1 MNELLSAIV
10 LAGGEEEALRPLTC
24 DVPKPMIRLCGRP
37 LIAYTLDLLERHGV
51 QNARVCVNYLPTQV
65 AEGLGEQHQTVALQY
80 LETDRDRGAVESV
93 RRAALG
99 LSDAEGEVL
108 VMSGEILTDADLTSA
123 LAFHRA
129 AGAAATLVV
138 TRVSDPREHT
148 LVDAGEDGRVT
159 GVMDKPGW
167 SQAATDTA
175 DMGVYIFDAA
185 FLRTLPEEFQSDF
198 LHGLFPQMIKDGLPV
213 YAYEDDGYWNDL
225 RDIPAYL
232 SAQRDILENRVK
244 TVLHPS
250 DGVLFAGT
258 KPPENVSITPPV
270 YIGADVRIGSGA
282 QIGPFAV
289 LDDDCHVGHNAKIRG
304 SVLLPS
310 AYAGDRASMTG
321 ALLCHG
327 ASVRRGASLFEGVV
341 LGAGSVVGEYASV
354 SPDVR
359 IWPDKKV
366 ESNCCQRENL
376 HSGHQQLF
384 QFDENGLTGETGVEL
399 TPEFCARL
407 GAAVGSLARNEKI
420 AVGCSHDK
428 AASVMKMALVS
439 GILSAGGTVW
449 DFGPCIDPQFDYFV
463 NFSLIRTGVYVCGGP
478 RGSIRLA
485 SSGGLPAPRTLERA
499 VESRLSS
506 GDFVRAGWDS
516 LREPTDMS
524 GMRQLYRQ
532 ELISMAPDGL
542 SGVRA
547 EVRGSDMEPV
557 KLLSSVLSTIG
568 CSMDGGLRLHLGAG
582 GRRLSVFDPVAGY
595 IWPERVLAMNCLLE
609 LKSGGDL
616 ALPYDAP
623 LAIDRLAVSYGSQ
636 VKRYLSCPSDD
647 TDRDARRLAANQ
659 PWARDG
665 LMMAVRLLN
674 WLKRTRSSI
683 GELLEELPAFAVTA
697 KTVPCS
703 ANPRKVLQKLN
714 GGKRESR
721 VGEGSRIR
729 LPSGVVLVRP
739 SKRGKSL
746 ILVAEAADSE
756 SAAELC
762 GELEQKLGTVFL
774 DIGEEKQ

>member
-1 MNELLSAIV
+1 MSNWLKAIV
-10 LAGGEEEALRPLTC
+10 LANGEEEALRPLTC
-24 DVPKPMIRLCGRP
+24 DIPKPMIRLCGRP
-37 LIAYTLDLLERHGV
+37 LMAYTLDLLERNGIRNV
-51 QNARVCVNYLPTQV
+51 RICTRYLPTV
-65 AEGLGEQHQTVALQY
+65 VEKEFGDQY
-80 LETDRDRGAVESV
+80 RGMSLAYRRTDREDGSAGGMQRSM
-93 RRAALG
+93 
-99 LSDAEGEVL
+99 LSLADSGETIL
-108 VMSGEILTDADLTSA
+108 VISGEILTDVDLTAA
-123 LAFHRA
+123 LAFHKA

-138 TRVSDPREHT
+138 TRIGDPREHA
-148 LVDAGEDGRVT
+148 LVDVGEDGRVT
-159 GVMDKPGW
+159 GLMDKPGW
-167 SQAATDTA
+167 AQAATDTA
-175 DMGVYIFDAA
+175 DTGVYILETAL
-185 FLRTLPEEFQSDF
+185 LRTWPGERQIDF

-225 RDIPAYL
+225 RDISSYL
-232 SAQRDILENRVK
+232 SAQRDILEGRVQ
-244 TVLHPS
+244 TALHPV
-250 DGVLFAGT
+250 DGMIIGEAKPAG
-258 KPPENVSITPPV
+258 NYSITPPV

-289 LDDDCHVGHNAKIRG
+289 LDDGCHIGHKAKIRG

-321 ALLCHG
+321 AVVCHG
-327 ASVRRGASLFEGVV
+327 ASVRRGASLFEGAV

-376 HSGHQQLF
+376 HNGHQPIF

-407 GAAVGSLARNEKI
+407 GAAIGSLTRGEKV

-428 AASVMKMALVS
+428 AASVMKMALVA
-439 GILSAGGTVW
+439 GILSAGGLVW
-449 DFGPCIDPQFDYFV
+449 DFGSCIDPQFDYFV
-463 NFSLIRTGVYVCGGP
+463 NFSMIRTGAYIAGGP
-478 RGSIRLA
+478 RGSVRLSA
-485 SSGGLPAPRTLERA
+485 SGGLPAPRSLERA
-499 VESRLSS
+499 VEVRLSS
-506 GDFVRAGWDS
+506 GDFARAGWDS

-532 ELISMAPDGL
+532 ELIGLAPDGL
-542 SGVRA
+542 SGMKA

-568 CSMDGGLRLHLGAG
+568 CSMDGGLRLHLGAR

-595 IWPERVLAMNCLLE
+595 IWPERVLAMNCLIE
-609 LKSGGDL
+609 LKSGGEL

-623 LAIDRLAVSYGSQ
+623 LAIDQLAASYDSQ
-636 VKRYLSCPSDD
+636 VKRYLSCPSDES
-647 TDRDARRLAANQ
+647 DRDARRLAANQ

-665 LMMAVRLLN
+665 LMMAVRLLG
-674 WLKRTRSSI
+674 WLKRTHASVS
-683 GELLEELPAFAVTA
+683 GLLEELPDFAVTT

-703 ANPRKVLQKLN
+703 ANPGQVLQKLN
-714 GGKRESR
+714 GGRRETHR
-721 VGEGSRIR
+721 GEGARFR
-729 LPSGVVLVRP
+729 FPSGNILVRP
-739 SKRGKSL
+739 SKRGKNL
-746 ILVAEAADSE
+746 ILVAEARDSE
-756 SAAELC
+756 TAAELC

>member
-1 MNELLSAIV
+1 MSELMTAVV
-10 LAGGEEEALRPLTC
+10 LAEGEEEALRPLTC
-24 DVPKPMIRLCGRP
+24 DVPKPMVRLCGRP
-37 LIAYTLDLLERHGV
+37 LMAYTLDLLERHGV
-51 QNARVCVNYLPTQV
+51 RRARICTRYLPTRV
-65 AEGLGEQHQTVALQY
+65 EEGLGEQHRGVALSYQ
-80 LETDRDRGAVESV
+80 ESDRDCGPAGNARQ
-93 RRAALG
+93 AL
-99 LSDAEGEVL
+99 LALADGEETVL
-108 VMSGEILTDADLTSA
+108 VIRGDILTDIDLTSA
-123 LAFHRA
+123 LAFHKA

-138 TRVSDPREHT
+138 TRVGDPREHA
-148 LVDAGEDGRVT
+148 LVDVGEDGRVT
-159 GVMDKPGW
+159 GLMDKPGW
-167 SQAATDTA
+167 AQAATDTA
-175 DMGVYIFDAA
+175 DTGVYILETDL
-185 FLRTLPEEFQSDF
+185 LRTWPDDPQMDF

-225 RDIPAYL
+225 RDIPSYL
-232 SAQRDILENRVK
+232 NAQRDILEGRVR
-244 TVLHPS
+244 TELHPA
-250 DGVLFAGT
+250 DGVLTGGT
-258 KPPENVSITPPV
+258 KPTGSYSITPPV
-270 YIGADVRIGSGA
+270 YIGADVRIGAGA

-289 LDDDCHVGHNAKIRG
+289 LDDGCHVGHNAKIRG

-310 AYAGDRASMTG
+310 AYAGDRSSMTG
-321 ALLCHG
+321 ALVCHG

-407 GAAVGSLARNEKI
+407 GAAIGSLARGEKV

-439 GILSAGGTVW
+439 GILSAGGLVW
-449 DFGPCIDPQFDYFV
+449 DFGTCIDPQFDYFV
-463 NFSLIRTGVYVCGGP
+463 NFSLIRTGVYIAGGP
-478 RGSIRLA
+478 RGAVRL
-485 SSGGLPAPRTLERA
+485 STSGGLPAPRSLERA
-499 VESRLSS
+499 VESRLST
-506 GDFVRAGWDS
+506 GDFARAGWDS

-532 ELISMAPDGL
+532 ELISLAPDGL
-542 SGVRA
+542 SGMKA
-547 EVRGSDMEPV
+547 EVRGSDLEPV

-568 CSMDGGLRLHLGAG
+568 CAMDGGLRLHLGAG

-595 IWPERVLAMNCLLE
+595 VWPERVLAMNCLIE
-609 LKSGGDL
+609 LKTGGDL

-623 LAIDRLAVSYGSQ
+623 LAIDQLAASYGSQ
-636 VKRYLSCPSDD
+636 VKRYLSCPSDES
-647 TDRDARRLAANQ
+647 DRDARRLAANQ
-659 PWARDG
+659 PWTRDG

-683 GELLEELPAFAVTA
+683 SGLLEERPAFAVTA

-703 ANPRKVLQKLN
+703 ANPGQVLQKLN
-714 GGKRESR
+714 GGRRDSM
-721 VGEGSRIR
+721 GEGSRFR
-729 LPSGVVLVRP
+729 LPSGIVLVRP

-746 ILVAEAADSE
+746 ILVAEAQDSE

>member
-1 MNELLSAIV
+1 MSDLLTAFV
-10 LAGGEEEALRPLTC
+10 LADGEEESLRPLTC
-24 DVPKPMIRLCGRP
+24 DIPKPMIRLCGRP
-37 LIAYTLDLLERHGV
+37 LLAYTLDLLERHGIRNV
-51 QNARVCVNYLPTQV
+51 RIGTRYLPTV
-65 AEGLGEQHQTVALQY
+65 IEKSLGDQY
-80 LETDRDRGAVESV
+80 RGMSLVYRQTDREDGPAGSQRPM
-93 RRAALG
+93 
-99 LSDAEGEVL
+99 LSLADSGETIL
-108 VMSGEILTDADLTSA
+108 VISGEILTDVDLTAA

-138 TRVSDPREHT
+138 TRVSDPREQA
-148 LVDAGEDGRVT
+148 LVDVGEDGRVT
-159 GVMDKPGW
+159 GLMDKPGW
-167 SQAATDTA
+167 AQAATDTA
-175 DMGVYIFDAA
+175 DTGVYILETAL
-185 FLRTLPEEFQSDF
+185 LRTWPGERQLDF
-198 LHGLFPQMIKDGLPV
+198 LHGLFPQMMKDGLPV

-225 RDIPAYL
+225 RDMSSYL
-232 SAQRDILENRVK
+232 NAQRDILEGRVQ
-244 TVLHPS
+244 TAIHPIDGMVLREVKP
-250 DGVLFAGT
+250 AG
-258 KPPENVSITPPV
+258 NYSITPPV
-270 YIGADVRIGSGA
+270 YIGADVRIGNGA

-289 LDDDCHVGHNAKIRG
+289 LDDGCHVGHKAKIRG

-321 ALLCHG
+321 AVVCHG
-327 ASVRRGASLFEGVV
+327 ASVRRGASLFEGAV

-376 HSGHQQLF
+376 HNGHQPVF

-407 GAAVGSLARNEKI
+407 GAAIGSLARGEKV

-428 AASVMKMALVS
+428 AASVMKMALVA
-439 GILSAGGTVW
+439 GILSAGGLVW

-463 NFSLIRTGVYVCGGP
+463 HFSMIRTGVYIAGGP
-478 RGSIRLA
+478 RGAVRLSA
-485 SSGGLPAPRTLERA
+485 SGGLPAPRSLERA
-499 VESRLSS
+499 VEARLSS
-506 GDFVRAGWDS
+506 GDFSRAGWDS

-532 ELISMAPDGL
+532 ELIGLAPDGL
-542 SGVRA
+542 SGMMA

-568 CSMDGGLRLHLGAG
+568 CSMDGGLRLHLGAR

-595 IWPERVLAMNCLLE
+595 IWPERVLAMNCLIE
-609 LKSGGDL
+609 LKSGGEL

-623 LAIDRLAVSYGSQ
+623 LAIDQLAASYGSQ
-636 VKRYLSCPSDD
+636 VKRYLSCPSDES
-647 TDRDARRLAANQ
+647 DRDARRLAANQ

-665 LMMAVRLLN
+665 LMMAVRLLG
-674 WLKRTRSSI
+674 WLKRTRASVSS
-683 GELLEELPAFAVTA
+683 LLEELPDFAVTA

-703 ANPRKVLQKLN
+703 ANPGQVLQKLN
-714 GGKRESR
+714 GGRRETQR
-721 VGEGSRIR
+721 GEGTRFRFPAGNI
-729 LPSGVVLVRP
+729 LVRP
-739 SKRGKSL
+739 SKRGRSL
-746 ILVAEAADSE
+746 ILVAEARDSE
-756 SAAELC
+756 TAAEIC